1 MKEIYSKVSRNIVNN
16 IKHPHE
22 TYSFKIQRI
31 AVTFETLLCFKLSQ
45 LLNGKSEE
53 LQFIT

>member
-1 MKEIYSKVSRNIVNN
+1 MKEIYSKVSRNIVNK

-31 AVTFETLLCFKLSQ
+31 SVTFETLLCFKLSQ

-53 LQFIT
+53 LKFIT